1 MAKTTLIC
9 DIEYD
14 PALTDPESLAS
25 AMDRVMET
33 ALSTPDILE
42 ECGNPTVWEFLL
54 VDENSPKPGPAIV
67 ADIHD
72 SGARRRWVLYDLD
85 SDCLLTTRTYDTYQE
100 AADDA
105 SQANDVL
112 ILQVTIQG
120 ISG

>member
-72 SGARRRWVLYDLD
+72 DLD